1 MNQRFR
7 SAVVLV
13 GACVCMLLGTAP
25 SRAYDQDQLRDQLKF
40 PQLYFSFSVDWLDRE
55 WIEPQ
60 PVDPRAELERLR
72 ACLMG
77 TPADAPTKFEMAR
90 MYRRMGW
97 FAIARLALM
106 RSIELYQQLIA
117 AEPENA
123 EYQSGYARAL
133 RTAEGRREP
142 ISVPESTNDPVYL
155 SALVHI
161 AVIRHANNSEEIT
174 PEERSSL
181 AECERR
187 LAEMADS
194 AGPEAWRVH
203 EALGL
208 IATVRGDKAQGLA
221 SFRKAY
227 ELNPAARVAYGALL
241 VDSKE
246 SGRLAD
252 TVPLIQRQINA
263 WESAPERLR
272 LSRVYA
278 ELGRLDLA
286 EEHCRRAL
294 RLDPQDA
301 DAHYM
306 MGVLLLKRYGSV
318 ERAVYHLEKALTI
331 GLDEDYCRFSLGV
344 GYLLLHDRERA
355 IEALKQAGTRQADK
369 LLQELEGEQGL
380 NPPDSSPYI
389 PSGIGMVG

>member
-1 MNQRFR
+1 M
-7 SAVVLV
+7 
-13 GACVCMLLGTAP
+13 
-25 SRAYDQDQLRDQLKF
+25 
-40 PQLYFSFSVDWLDRE
+40 
-55 WIEPQ
+55 
-60 PVDPRAELERLR
+60 
-72 ACLMG
+72 
-77 TPADAPTKFEMAR
+77 
-90 MYRRMGW
+90 
-97 FAIARLALM
+97 
-106 RSIELYQQLIA
+106 IA

-142 ISVPESTNDPVYL
+142 ISVPESTDDPVYL

-174 PEERSSL
+174 PEEQPSF
-181 AECERR
+181 AEYERR
-187 LAEMADS
+187 LMEMVDS

-208 IATVRGDKAQGLA
+208 IASVRGDKAEGLA
-221 SFRKAY
+221 RFRKAY

-252 TVPLIQRQINA
+252 AVPLMQRRTHA
-263 WESAPERLR
+263 WESAAERLR
-272 LSRVYA
+272 LSRVHA

-294 RLDPQDA
+294 RLDPQNA
-301 DAHYM
+301 DAHHM

-331 GLDEDYCRFSLGV
+331 CLDEDECRFSLGV
-344 GYLLLHDRERA
+344 GYLLLGNRERA
-355 IEALKQAGTRQADK
+355 VEALKQAGTPQAEK
-369 LLQELEGEQGL
+369 LLQELEGEHGL
-380 NPPDSSPYI
+380 STPDSSPYT
-389 PSGIGMVG
+389 PSGTGMVG